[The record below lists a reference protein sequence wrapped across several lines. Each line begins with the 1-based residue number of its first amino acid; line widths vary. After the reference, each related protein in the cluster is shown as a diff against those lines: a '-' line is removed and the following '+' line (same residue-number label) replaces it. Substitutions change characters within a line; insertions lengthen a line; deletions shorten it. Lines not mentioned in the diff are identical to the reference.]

1 MNKSIRDQT
10 FEDRGYYDLHEHIE
24 RLRDSGLLFTVDR
37 QINKDTEM
45 HPLVRW
51 QYRGGVEEEDRKAWL
66 FQDVSDSKG
75 RKYDIPVL
83 VGGLAAN
90 RAVYQ
95 LGMGCE
101 LNTIKETWIKAL
113 NNPVPPNEV
122 EFNEAPCHDLV
133 YTDEQLLNGF
143 GVDQIPVPIS
153 SPGWDNAPYF
163 AASHFI
169 TKDPHTGIQNMGNYR
184 AMVKAPNRVGFNPS
198 IELRTGGYM
207 HWEEWKKLGRAM
219 PCCIVVGAPPI
230 VSFTAVQKV
239 PEKYDEF
246 EISGGLCGKPLNV
259 VKAKTVDLLVPAE
272 AEIVIEGYISTE
284 LLEPEAPFGESHGHV
299 NLQEYNGYMDVTA
312 VTRRKN
318 AVMVSWISQVTPSE
332 SSAIK
337 RPAYEAAQI
346 EHLRDHLGIKGIKH
360 VSTHEPLTSLHKLI
374 VAVVERDIPRTEI
387 WRALYGIASLRRAE
401 GKWVIAVNE
410 DIDPDDTD
418 AVFWAMSYRCKPH
431 RDVEILKNKDE
442 GHGPRSL
449 QDSNDSAVLID
460 ATLKETFP
468 PVSLPKREYMEK
480 AAVIWGELGLQ
491 KLRPKR
497 PWYGYDMGEWNQD
510 LEVMARRAV
519 EGDFWKTG
527 EVIAQRRRSDVSM
540 NTEVRTLDEG
550 TPGAGELEKET
561 GELKWDGLK
570 DASHSLREQPKE

>member
-1 MNKSIRDQT
+1 M
-10 FEDRGYYDLHEHIE
+10 
-24 RLRDSGLLFTVDR
+24 
-37 QINKDTEM
+37 
-45 HPLVRW
+45 VRW

-66 FQDVSDSKG
+66 FRDVSDSKG

-101 LNTIKETWIKAL
+101 LNAIKETWIKAL

-122 EFNEAPCHDLV
+122 GFDEAPCHDLV
-133 YTDEQLLNGF
+133 YTGEELLNGY

-207 HWEEWKKLGRAM
+207 HWEEWKKLGKAM

-374 VAVVERDIPRTEI
+374 VAVVEKDIPRTEI

-480 AAVIWGELGLQ
+480 AAVIWEELGLQ

-570 DASHSLREQPKE
+570 DASHSLRERPKE

>member
-24 RLRDSGLLFTVDR
+24 RLRNSGLLFTVDR

-66 FQDVSDSKG
+66 FRDVSDSKG

-90 RAVYQ
+90 SAVYQ

-101 LNTIKETWIKAL
+101 LNAIKETWIKAL

-122 EFNEAPCHDLV
+122 GFDEAPCHDLV

-207 HWEEWKKLGRAM
+207 HWEEWRRLEKAM

-480 AAVIWGELGLQ
+480 AAVIWEELGLQ

-527 EVIAQRRRSDVSM
+527 EVIAQRRRSDISM

-570 DASHSLREQPKE
+570 DASHSLQERPKE

>member
-24 RLRDSGLLFTVDR
+24 RLRESGLLFTVDR

-66 FQDVSDSKG
+66 FRDVSDSKG

-101 LNTIKETWIKAL
+101 LNAIKETWIKAL

-122 EFNEAPCHDLV
+122 GFDEAPCHDLV

-207 HWEEWKKLGRAM
+207 HWEEWKKLGKAM

-480 AAVIWGELGLQ
+480 AAVIWEELGLQ

-570 DASHSLREQPKE
+570 DASHSLRERPKE